1 MVSVS
6 RRSEGFSSFHM
17 ACTLC
22 GRLTASHR
30 AITTPCVTLSALVTR
45 LSADRADTITT
56 IMKETAAKSA
66 TIQLT
71 TLSPARD
78 SVTIV
83 FSNRGC
89 CCIEVVRPGYFP
101 ERNLQTIKSRAVYA
115 NLRGFYILHD
125 SDGSCTAHTK
135 LENRIICSS
144 SMVDFTL
151 LAF

>member
-17 ACTLC
+17 ACSHC

-66 TIQLT
+66 TMQLT

-101 ERNLQTIKSRAVYA
+101 ERNLQTIKSERFMRIYVVFTFCTIRMVRAQRIR
-115 NLRGFYILHD
+115 NLRIELFIAARWLIL
-125 SDGSCTAHTK
+125 
-135 LENRIICSS
+135 LY
-144 SMVDFTL
+144 
-151 LAF
+151 